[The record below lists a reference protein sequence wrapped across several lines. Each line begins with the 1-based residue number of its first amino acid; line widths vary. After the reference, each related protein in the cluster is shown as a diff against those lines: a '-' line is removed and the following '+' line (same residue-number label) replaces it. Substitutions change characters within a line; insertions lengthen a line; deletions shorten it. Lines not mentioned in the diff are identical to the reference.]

1 MKKIVILISGRGSNM
16 QAIIEA
22 KLPYKICGVFSN
34 NPDAEGISHAK
45 HAGIETYVIDH
56 RDYPDRVSYDEAL
69 GESIETLNPDLIV
82 LAGFMRILTPGIIN
96 RFSNRI
102 INIHPSIIPAFTG
115 LNTHNRALAT
125 GVRVHGCTVHF
136 VTPDLDEGPIIA
148 QAALQIKSDD
158 TSQTLSKRVLALE
171 HKILPKTI
179 TWVLE
184 GLCSL
189 SDGQVSLDPKIFD
202 DSFYIQ
208 R

>member
-16 QAIIEA
+16 QAIIKA

-45 HAGIETYVIDH
+45 HAGIETCVIDH

-82 LAGFMRILTPGIIN
+82 LAGFMRILTPGNIN
-96 RFSNRI
+96 RFPNRI

-115 LNTHNRALAT
+115 LNTHNRALAS

-158 TSQTLSKRVLALE
+158 TPQTLSKRVLALE

>member
-82 LAGFMRILTPGIIN
+82 LAGFMRILTPSIIN

-158 TSQTLSKRVLALE
+158 TPQTLSERVLALE

-179 TWVLE
+179 TWILE

>member
-16 QAIIEA
+16 RAIIEA

-45 HAGIETYVIDH
+45 HAGIETCVIDH

-69 GESIETLNPDLIV
+69 GESIGTLNPDLIV

-115 LNTHNRALAT
+115 LNTHNRALAA

-158 TSQTLSKRVLALE
+158 TPQTLSKRVLALE

-179 TWVLE
+179 TWILE

>member
-16 QAIIEA
+16 RAIIEA

-45 HAGIETYVIDH
+45 HAGIETCVIDH

-115 LNTHNRALAT
+115 LNTHNRALAA

-158 TSQTLSKRVLALE
+158 TPQTLSKRVLALE

-179 TWVLE
+179 TWILE

>member
-16 QAIIEA
+16 RAIIEA

-45 HAGIETYVIDH
+45 HAGIETCVIDH

-158 TSQTLSKRVLALE
+158 TPQTLSERVLALE

-179 TWVLE
+179 TWILE

>member
-16 QAIIEA
+16 RAIIEA

-45 HAGIETYVIDH
+45 HAGIETCVIDH

-96 RFSNRI
+96 RFSNKI

-115 LNTHNRALAT
+115 LNTHNRALAA

-158 TSQTLSKRVLALE
+158 TPQTLSKRVLALE

-179 TWVLE
+179 TWILE
-184 GLCSL
+184 GMCSL

>member
-16 QAIIEA
+16 RAIIEA

-115 LNTHNRALAT
+115 LNTHNRALAK

-136 VTPDLDEGPIIA
+136 VTPGLDEGPIIA

-158 TSQTLSKRVLALE
+158 TPQTLSKRVLALE

-179 TWVLE
+179 TWILE

>member
-16 QAIIEA
+16 RAIIEA

-45 HAGIETYVIDH
+45 HAGIETCVIDH

-115 LNTHNRALAT
+115 LNTHNRALAA

-158 TSQTLSKRVLALE
+158 TPQTLSKRVLALE

-179 TWVLE
+179 TWILE

-189 SDGQVSLDPKIFD
+189 SDGQVSLDPEIFD